1 MSKPDKLYG
10 IVPATVTPF
19 HRDESVDT
27 EAMLRLMEWN
37 MSQGAEHF
45 FIGGSSAEC
54 FLLSPSERMEVFE
67 AASQFSERAYLVAHV
82 GAVSVKEAQEYA
94 RCAVKL
100 GFDAIAATPPFYYGF
115 GPEEIYS
122 YYEEIAQ
129 ACISWNGSNISIR
142 S

>member
-45 FIGGSSAEC
+45 FHSGCLDGSIFTLPDGDCAD
-54 FLLSPSERMEVFE
+54 
-67 AASQFSERAYLVAHV
+67 
-82 GAVSVKEAQEYA
+82 KE
-94 RCAVKL
+94 L
-100 GFDAIAATPPFYYGF
+100 
-115 GPEEIYS
+115 
-122 YYEEIAQ
+122 
-129 ACISWNGSNISIR
+129 
-142 S
+142 